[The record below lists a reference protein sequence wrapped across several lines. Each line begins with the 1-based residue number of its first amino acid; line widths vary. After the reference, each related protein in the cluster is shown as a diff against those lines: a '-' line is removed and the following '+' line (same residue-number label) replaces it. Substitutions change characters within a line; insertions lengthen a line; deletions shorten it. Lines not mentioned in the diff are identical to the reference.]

1 MILMMIPEMP
11 KTTLILKT
19 RTIKLKVRNKK
30 LVQSDQHLLTLIR
43 GKTKN
48 FNHKVKEEIDNM
60 SLKQLFLKKDKTEI
74 PTIMKV
80 AKLELKKES
89 KEIMVRDSVNKIPT
103 QMMMMMTFKLLET
116 LKRERESNSNRMMI
130 ALMKMK
136 HKILE
141 VEMSKEVVI
150 EGEAT
155 TEKEEVLP
163 EEDKHQMNE

>member
-1 MILMMIPEMP
+1 
-11 KTTLILKT
+11 
-19 RTIKLKVRNKK
+19 
-30 LVQSDQHLLTLIR
+30 
-43 GKTKN
+43 
-48 FNHKVKEEIDNM
+48 M